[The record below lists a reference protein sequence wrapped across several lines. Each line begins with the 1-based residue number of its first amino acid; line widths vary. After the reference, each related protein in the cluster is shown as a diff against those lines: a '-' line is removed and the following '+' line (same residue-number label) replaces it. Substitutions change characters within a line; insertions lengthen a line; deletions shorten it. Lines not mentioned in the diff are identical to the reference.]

1 MLLRKLKRNQ
11 VAVFHDSLLAAAS
24 FPLALY
30 LRLGEETLTFSE
42 AYLLPG
48 TVCCGLAFVLIQILY
63 RQYRDV
69 WRYVSMRE
77 LLRIVQVATLA
88 ILLFYALFFLFN
100 RLENV
105 PRSVPFIQWML
116 LIGMLSAPRGFYRAL
131 HDHGIR
137 KTPAPMAEIKVLLV
151 GAGDQAEQ
159 FVRAMQRTA
168 GALYKP
174 VGMVD
179 DDPAKLRRMIHNV
192 PVLGAT
198 RDIRLVLRKLERK
211 DKKPQRILITEED
224 MAPEMI
230 QMLLEAAE
238 EKGVVLS
245 RLPRL
250 TDFQQESNQA
260 LRLRP
265 VDIEDVLGR
274 AQRVHSRDGMQKLI
288 GGKRVLITGAG
299 GSIGSELVRQVAAL
313 VPSHLMMLDSSE
325 YNLYRIT
332 TEMDG
337 QFSGLAKESLL
348 MDVRDKAALAKL
360 FAEKK
365 PEIIFHAAAIKHVP
379 IAEENIEE
387 TILTNVMG
395 TENVVLAASSSG
407 AHMVVLIS
415 TDKAVNPTN
424 IMGTTK
430 RLAEAIT
437 LAGTQSMKRV
447 AVRFGNVLGS
457 TGSVVPL
464 FQRQIAEGGPV
475 TVTHPDIERYFMT
488 IREAVELVIQAA
500 SMSEEDKTSGQIYVL
515 DMGKP
520 IKIVDLARQMI
531 RLSGLRPDKDIQL
544 TFTGLRPG
552 EKLFEELF
560 YQNEAL
566 EKTPHASIM
575 KAAESSFPAYG
586 EQELRALVA
595 AALARDAKKSKEM
608 LSKLVPEYQPD
619 NTQNA
624 A

>member
-1 MLLRKLKRNQ
+1 MPRLKIKRNQ
-11 VAVFHDSLLAAAS
+11 IAVIHDGVLAAAS

-30 LRLGEETLTFSE
+30 LRLSDATLVF
-42 AYLLPG
+42 AKDYLLPG
-48 TVCCGLAFVLIQILY
+48 TILCLITFILIQILY

-88 ILLFYALFFLFN
+88 ILLFYGLFFLFN

-116 LIGMLSAPRGFYRAL
+116 LIGLLSAPRGFYRAL
-131 HDHGIR
+131 HDRGIR
-137 KTPAPMAEIKVLLV
+137 KTALPMAEIRVLLV
-151 GAGDQAEQ
+151 GAGDHAEQ
-159 FVRAMQRTA
+159 FVRAMQRTS

-211 DKKPQRILITEED
+211 DNKPQRILITEED
-224 MAPEMI
+224 MPPEVM
-230 QMLLEAAE
+230 QMLLTAAE

-250 TDFQQESNQA
+250 TDFQQELNQT

-265 VDIEDVLGR
+265 IDIEDVLGR
-274 AQRVHSRDGMQKLI
+274 AQRAHSRDGMQKLI
-288 GGKRVLITGAG
+288 AGKRVLITGAG

-313 VPSHLMMLDSSE
+313 KPSSLLMLDSSE
-325 YNLYRIT
+325 YNLYRIG
-332 TEMDG
+332 TEMAE
-337 QFSGLAKESLL
+337 QHANLPRESLL
-348 MDVRDKAALAKL
+348 MDVRDKAGIEHL
-360 FAEKK
+360 FSEKK
-365 PEIIFHAAAIKHVP
+365 PEIVFHAAAIKHVP
-379 IAEENIEE
+379 IAEDNIEE

-395 TENVVLAASSSG
+395 TENIVQSSSSHG
-407 AHMVVLIS
+407 AHMVVFIS
-415 TDKAVNPTN
+415 TDKAVNPAN
-424 IMGTTK
+424 IMGASK

-437 LAGTQSMKRV
+437 LGGTGTMKRV

-464 FQRQIAEGGPV
+464 FQRQIEEGGPV

-488 IREAVELVIQAA
+488 IREAVELVIQSA
-500 SMSEEDKTSGQIYVL
+500 SMSEEEKASGQIYVL

-531 RLSGLRPDKDIQL
+531 RLSGLSPDKDIQIAY
-544 TFTGLRPG
+544 TGLRPG

-560 YQNEAL
+560 YQNESL
-566 EKTPHASIM
+566 EKTRHSSIM
-575 KAAESSFPAYG
+575 KAAESSFPAYQ
-586 EQELRALVA
+586 EQELRTLLS
-595 AALARDAKKSKEM
+595 AALARDAKKSKEV
-608 LSKLVPEYQPD
+608 LLRLVPEYQPD
-619 NTQNA
+619 NTEHA